1 MKNKVTREYDEE
13 GNIIYAYWDCGHKS
27 WMKYDENN
35 RIIYFKNSVGEERYY
50 KYKDNK
56 FKKSITKQEFKQIE
70 RARLLLNNKKISR
83 FSLMDI

>member
-1 MKNKVTREYDEE
+1 MKNFVTREYDER
-13 GNIIYAYWDCGHKS
+13 GNMIYSQWSKGYKS
-27 WMKYDENN
+27 WFKYDENN

-70 RARLLLNNKKISR
+70 RIKLYLNNKKINK
-83 FSLMDI
+83 FEIMDI